1 MSDSDLEPEAEARY
15 EAALEE
21 TGLEDLRPLYR
32 DLLRRM
38 RDEAPTSYEEAV
50 RRYREEV
57 APAAA
62 SEARP
67 LPAWLRYGAWMARQ
81 IAPGR
86 LVSVDRTGRA
96 TELDAR
102 PEQVPAGALVLHLP
116 EERNVRA
123 LPLAVPASPSDAQQE
138 TQDLLC

>member
-1 MSDSDLEPEAEARY
+1 VSDSDLGPEAEARY
-15 EAALEE
+15 VDALEE
-21 TGLEDLRPLYR
+21 RGLEDLRPLYR

-38 RDEAPTSYEEAV
+38 RDEAPTSYDEAV

-67 LPAWLRYGAWMARQ
+67 LRVWLRYGAWMARQ

-96 TELDAR
+96 TDLDAQ
-102 PEQVPAGALVLHLP
+102 PEEVPAGALVLHLP
-116 EERNVRA
+116 EERSVRA
-123 LPLAVPASPSDAQQE
+123 LPLAVPASPSAAQQE